1 MFVEQLHSDTS
12 GQLKDMNMAI
22 YEDELREVRSK
33 GLVDGMF
40 VVVSMFV
47 GAVCMMTL
55 EGWTFDEAIY
65 WAVVTVS
72 GVTVLV
78 CRILSRYSYSRLTI
92 AFITPQP
99 VQMTT
104 VGYGD
109 VTPTTSG
116 GKIFT
121 IVYTLVGCSLA
132 AKGFRD
138 VVTYPMIVKAKE
150 NELFITRQF
159 GDELSESTLSNLLQN
174 DFFNRIPNL
183 RRDNKQIQKSEFVL
197 LLLRMMG
204 KVCMNYWQYVS
215 AH

>member
-1 MFVEQLHSDTS
+1 
-12 GQLKDMNMAI
+12 
-22 YEDELREVRSK
+22 
-33 GLVDGMF
+33 
-40 VVVSMFV
+40 
-47 GAVCMMTL
+47 
-55 EGWTFDEAIY
+55 
-65 WAVVTVS
+65 
-72 GVTVLV
+72 
-78 CRILSRYSYSRLTI
+78 
-92 AFITPQP
+92 
-99 VQMTT
+99 MTT

-116 GKIFT
+116 GKVFT

-138 VVTYPMIVKAKE
+138 VVTYPLIVKAKE

-204 KVCMNYWQYVS
+204 KVCMNCWPFVSVSSLRCIYVTSVMCTVS
-215 AH
+215 AAGGGQGHSAGQQDLRQARLGVRR